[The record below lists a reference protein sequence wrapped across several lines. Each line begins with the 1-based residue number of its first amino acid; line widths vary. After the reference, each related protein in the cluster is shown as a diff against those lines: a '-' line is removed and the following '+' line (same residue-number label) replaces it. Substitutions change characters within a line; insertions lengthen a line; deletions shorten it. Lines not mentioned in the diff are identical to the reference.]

1 MIPPYIRKN
10 KKNIMNSK
18 KFVVFCFLSLMILS
32 SLYASNIG
40 SIFRQA
46 SSWGRRSFE
55 NKKEE
60 NIVLF

>member
-1 MIPPYIRKN
+1 
-10 KKNIMNSK
+10 MNSK

-40 SIFRQA
+40 SIFRPTG
-46 SSWGRRSFE
+46 SWDRRSFE